1 MIEITIDGRKCAVE
15 KGTTALEATRALG
28 IEIPTLCHHDGLP
41 PDGNC
46 RLCQVEVV
54 DRGRKSL
61 VISCMYPIRGPVEI
75 LTDTPEV
82 RRARNFVIQLL
93 LARSPKSPVLQNLA
107 ERYGVE
113 PLDER
118 FVQKGQIDLCIR
130 CGRCVR
136 ACAELGTDCID
147 FVSRGWEKEVNTPFR
162 EPSKTCIGCGSCA
175 QVCPTGAILMTE
187 KDSTRTI
194 WGRTFA
200 LVACDRCGLKF
211 APREQLDVLSE
222 SEAEGVPV
230 LCPRCRRIAEG
241 RAIATGLGA
250 QEKSS

>member
-1 MIEITIDGRKCAVE
+1 MIDVTIDGRKTAVE
-15 KGTTALEATRALG
+15 KEMTALEAARSVG
-28 IEIPTLCHHDGLP
+28 IDIPTLCYHEGLP
-41 PDGNC
+41 LDGNC

-93 LARSPKSPVLQNLA
+93 LARSPKSPVLQKLA
-107 ERYGVE
+107 EQYGVE

-136 ACAELGTDCID
+136 ACAQLGTECID
-147 FVSRGWEKEVNTPFR
+147 FVSRGWEKEVNTPFG
-162 EPSKTCIGCGSCA
+162 EVSTTCIGCGACA
-175 QVCPTGAILMTE
+175 EVCPTGAILMTE
-187 KDSTRTI
+187 KEGTRTI
-194 WGRTFA
+194 WGRTFE
-200 LVACDRCGLKF
+200 LVACEMCGERF
-211 APREQLDVLSE
+211 ATKEQI
-222 SEAEGVPV
+222 EAGKPEFEIKEGRI
-230 LCPRCRRIAEG
+230 LCPRCRRIAEAREAG
-241 RAIATGLGA
+241 TGLGT
-250 QEKSS
+250 KGKD

>member
-118 FVQKGQIDLCIR
+118 FVQKGEIDLCIR

-136 ACAELGTDCID
+136 ACAQLGTECID
-147 FVSRGWEKEVNTPFR
+147 FVSRGWEKEVNTPFG
-162 EPSKTCIGCGSCA
+162 EVSTTCIGCGACA
-175 QVCPTGAILMTE
+175 YVCPTGHIEMTTGNGGSE
-187 KDSTRTI
+187 RTI
-194 WGRTFA
+194 WGRTFKMA
-200 LVACDRCGLKF
+200 ACSVCGRYF
-211 APREQLDVLSE
+211 APEDQLQFIS
-222 SEAEGVPV
+222 SKTGVPLEDLMV
-230 LCPRCRRIAEG
+230 CMSCR
-241 RAIATGLGA
+241 
-250 QEKSS
+250 